1 MPQIFKIGPYVIYF
15 WSDENMP
22 LEPIH
27 VHVAE
32 GVPHANATKIWIT
45 RKGKALLCHNNSKIP
60 PRQLRKLMRVI
71 EANSSEIT
79 DAWFDYFGEGRYFC

>member
-15 WSDENMP
+15 WSDENKP

-32 GVPHANATKIWIT
+32 GVPHANATAVTEKQLCCFEVIAQKKI
-45 RKGKALLCHNNSKIP
+45 IP
-60 PRQLRKLMRVI
+60 GSACTHLG
-71 EANSSEIT
+71 
-79 DAWFDYFGEGRYFC
+79 YFYLIIGR

>member
-15 WSDENMP
+15 WSDENKP

-32 GVPHANATKIWIT
+32 GVPHANATAVTEKQLCCFEVIAQ
-45 RKGKALLCHNNSKIP
+45 RKNY
-60 PRQLRKLMRVI
+60 PRECSHSPGI
-71 EANSSEIT
+71 FFT
-79 DAWFDYFGEGRYFC
+79 

>member
-32 GVPHANATKIWIT
+32 GVTKGAISADAILMLKIFDNQNHT
-45 RKGKALLCHNNSKIP
+45 RNSMALCSD
-60 PRQLRKLMRVI
+60 LMPIYIR
-71 EANSSEIT
+71 NTTKYSQS
-79 DAWFDYFGEGRYFC
+79 DS

>member
-15 WSDENMP
+15 WSDENKP

-32 GVPHANATKIWIT
+32 GVPHANATAVTEKQ
-45 RKGKALLCHNNSKIP
+45 LCCFE
-60 PRQLRKLMRVI
+60 VI
-71 EANSSEIT
+71 VQ
-79 DAWFDYFGEGRYFC
+79 